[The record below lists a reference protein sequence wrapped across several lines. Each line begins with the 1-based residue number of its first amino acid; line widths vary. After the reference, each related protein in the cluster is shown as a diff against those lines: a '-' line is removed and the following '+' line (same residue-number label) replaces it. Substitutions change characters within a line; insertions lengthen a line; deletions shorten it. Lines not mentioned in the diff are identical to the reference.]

1 MQVDPIKPMSKAPE
15 TKRSKLRYDGPLS
28 NFSVNFDLRRYIWGR
43 WWRWVLNVL
52 FAARPVRILTRN
64 EPMQRL
70 VAALA
75 GADTRSPFSS
85 SVHRITQLK
94 S

>member
-1 MQVDPIKPMSKAPE
+1 VDECNCVSPWS
-15 TKRSKLRYDGPLS
+15 
-28 NFSVNFDLRRYIWGR
+28 
-43 WWRWVLNVL
+43 WVFNVL

-75 GADTRSPFSS
+75 RTLP
-85 SVHRITQLK
+85 SVGSVISLGGVIFLGFAVVGRCTLK
-94 S
+94 SAETRVESALVM